1 MASSVGCWTSSS
13 KVGRSGF
20 FSFFSSYHVRRC
32 FWTHTLI
39 PSPLVGILDCT
50 FARVLY
56 STALF
61 IRLYIPMLF
70 YVFLWV
76 FWVSSSGAST
86 SGNAPFARRFTTF
99 FINSFKLCSYPGQST
114 SPFAYVASL
123 LLFNYRR
130 HCCNFRSSMC
140 SRSRRA

>member
-70 YVFLWV
+70 YAFLWV

-86 SGNAPFARRFTTF
+86 SGNAPFVRRFATF
-99 FINSFKLCSYPGQST
+99 FINFLSRVRT
-114 SPFAYVASL
+114 RASL
-123 LLFNYRR
+123 QSPSPTSLRFPLQISP
-130 HCCNFRSSMC
+130 SSLQF
-140 SRSRRA
+140 SVVDVQP